1 MHKGIYKKN
10 LLVPFLKIVVDI
22 ISIEAAIILSYV
34 IRFHSP
40 FTDFIPVPKGIIP
53 PFTTY
58 LYFSFLII
66 LIFIFLF
73 SIANSYRSRFF
84 TTFSED
90 IPVVLKTCL
99 TAILLS
105 MSVAFLYRDFS
116 YSRLVFILIFF
127 NTNIILLIERYIF
140 HKFKK
145 YFLKKGFNVL
155 RVYILGTPQNIPPIY
170 EKLKVSENYK
180 FDIKGYYCN
189 ENIDSITAP
198 YFGSV
203 EESHTALD
211 QNDFDGLILAFDHHN
226 HSYILDIIKLTEGKN
241 IELFYAPDFLDIITS
256 HFTVMEI
263 NGTPLF
269 QFKAFTISGW
279 QGLLKRTFDFIISIF
294 SIIVLSPLFF
304 ILSSIIKMNSK
315 GPIFYKQKRVSL
327 DGKEFS
333 MIKFRSMRTDAESE
347 SGPVWAKENDP
358 RTTSIGKFLRR
369 TSLDELPQLW
379 NILIGDMSLVGPR
392 PERLHF
398 INQFKDNIPK
408 YLERHRLRSGMTG
421 WAQVN
426 GLRGQ
431 SPIEQRTKFD
441 LYYIENWS
449 LWFDIKII
457 IMTFI
462 TIFKGENAY

>member
-1 MHKGIYKKN
+1 MNKGIYKRN
-10 LLVPFLKIVVDI
+10 LFVPFLKIIIDI
-22 ISIEAAIILSYV
+22 VSIESAIMVAYT
-34 IRFHSP
+34 IRFYSS
-40 FTDFIPVPKGIIP
+40 FTDFFPVPKGIIP
-53 PFTTY
+53 PFANY
-58 LYFSFLII
+58 FYFSFLII
-66 LIFIFLF
+66 VIFIFLF

-90 IPVVLKTCL
+90 IPVILKTCFM
-99 TAILLS
+99 AILLS

-116 YSRLVFILIFF
+116 YSRLVFFLIFLNSNF
-127 NTNIILLIERYIF
+127 ILLIERFLF

-155 RVYILGTPQNIPPIY
+155 QIYILGTPENILPIY
-170 EKLKVSENYK
+170 KKLKISENYR
-180 FDIKGYYCN
+180 FDIKGYYCPKKIQSIAEPYLGEIN
-189 ENIDSITAP
+189 ESFSTLEKD
-198 YFGSV
+198 
-203 EESHTALD
+203 
-211 QNDFDGLILAFDHHN
+211 DFDGLILAFDHHS
-226 HSYILDIIKLTEGKN
+226 HSKILDIIKLTEGKN
-241 IELFYAPDFLDIITS
+241 VELFYAPDFLDIVTS
-256 HFTVMEI
+256 HFTVLEI
-263 NGTPLF
+263 NGMPLL
-269 QFKAFTISGW
+269 QFKSFTISGW
-279 QGLLKRTFDFIISIF
+279 QGLLKRTFDIMISVF
-294 SIIVLSPLFF
+294 SIIVLSPLF
-304 ILSSIIKMNSK
+304 LVVALLIKINSK
-315 GPIFYKQKRVSL
+315 GPVFFKQNRVSL

-333 MIKFRSMRTDAESE
+333 MFKFRSMKTNAESE
-347 SGPVWAKENDP
+347 TGPVWAKENDP

-369 TSLDELPQLW
+369 SSLDKLPQLW
-379 NILIGDMSLVGPR
+379 NILFGDMSLVGPR

-398 INQFKDNIPK
+398 INQFKDDIPK

-462 TIFKGENAY
+462 TIFKGKNAY